1 MHWPYA
7 VDRNLP
13 RNGGWTPE
21 SWGAKTS
28 KWQTCRLCTCRLC
41 GDSPIIATSSTMSTI
56 HQTMSIQFI
65 DDVFKVK
72 QYCYHKEEEM
82 CQCLC
87 FCRFIMIHPHLCM
100 VGLVAALVTRHRP
113 CLGASDA
120 GSAEL
125 TSTGLPL
132 GQAMSSHRSCT
143 WGMSLLHLAIAM
155 QLEHLK
161 KICGAL
167 DFNAQTW

>member
-1 MHWPYA
+1 
-7 VDRNLP
+7 
-13 RNGGWTPE
+13 
-21 SWGAKTS
+21 
-28 KWQTCRLCTCRLC
+28 
-41 GDSPIIATSSTMSTI
+41 
-56 HQTMSIQFI
+56 MSIQFI

-87 FCRFIMIHPHLCM
+87 FCRFIMIHPHLFM

-113 CLGASDA
+113 CLGASDP

-125 TSTGLPL
+125 SSTGLPL
-132 GQAMSSHRSCT
+132 GQTMSSHRSCT

-161 KICGAL
+161 KKYAVPLTSMLKRGRNSMEFSWPTFKYLKVETIVKP
-167 DFNAQTW
+167 Q